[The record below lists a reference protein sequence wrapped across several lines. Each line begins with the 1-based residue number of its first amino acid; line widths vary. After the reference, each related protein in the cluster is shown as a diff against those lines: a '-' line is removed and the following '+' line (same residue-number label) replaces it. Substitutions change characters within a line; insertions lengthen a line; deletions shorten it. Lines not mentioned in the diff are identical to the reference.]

1 VTTLACAGTLTI
13 ALLLHPSHE
22 PVYQGH
28 TLSWWIHLYQGEH
41 YNIQAQLA
49 IKHIGTNALPTLLDW
64 LHYEE
69 PPWRTRLINHW
80 YMRRHV
86 PVFLQNS
93 TAYNLLVGAA
103 GRHARDAITGF
114 YVLGPEAY
122 PAAVELVA
130 LSKSKSPFVSQNAVA
145 VITPMQAWIHID
157 ALDDPD
163 INVRRAATNT
173 LRIIAPKDASVL
185 PLPNAALDKITNSV
199 H

>member
-1 VTTLACAGTLTI
+1 VLSLACAGALAI
-13 ALLLHPSHE
+13 ALLLQPRRE

-64 LHYEE
+64 LRYEE
-69 PPWRTRLINHW
+69 PPWRTRLINRW

-86 PVFLQNS
+86 PVFLQNP
-93 TAYNLLVGAA
+93 TAYNLLMGAA
-103 GRHARDAITGF
+103 GRHARDAIAGF

-130 LSKSKSPFVSQNAVA
+130 LTKSKSPFVSQNAVA
-145 VITPMQAWIHID
+145 VITPMQAQIHIN

-173 LRIIAPKDASVL
+173 LRIIAPKDTSAL
-185 PLPNAALDKITNSV
+185 QLPNTALDNVTNNA